1 MLFSGK
7 ENVFMCL
14 IAFQK
19 MFWKI
24 FSGVWLCSWEY
35 HRKHIFYLLLT
46 FSRLPNKYIIAFIP
60 QYRNTNKTQKKKNHQ
75 IRSNPVTFSHIF
87 SVAKQIYNIIHS
99 SIQKR
104 KQNPGKKKN
113 LQIRSNWEKKEERE
127 ATGFDK
133 GQDRVAE
140 AKARS
145 RGAVLR
151 SWSARRQDCNRRSA
165 SRDCDQCF
173 ARSRSAWRRDHDRRP
188 IFLPLRVCESFFL
201 SLSPFAR
208 LWAPLFVRLS
218 SRSDLKVK

>member
-99 SIQKR
+99 SIQKN
-104 KQNPGKKKN
+104 KQNPEKKKSSN
-113 LQIRSNWEKKEERE
+113 PVKLREEGRERSDWVRRG
-127 ATGFDK
+127 AAIGAVL
-133 GQDRVAE
+133 R

-145 RGAVLR
+145 RLTQ
-151 SWSARRQDCNRRSA
+151 RQDR
-165 SRDCDQCF
+165 
-173 ARSRSAWRRDHDRRP
+173 DRRRNLSSFAHLWV
-188 IFLPLRVCESFFL
+188 ILSLSLFLPLCVCELL
-201 SLSPFAR
+201 SLRVSVPEVIWR
-208 LWAPLFVRLS
+208 
-218 SRSDLKVK
+218 